1 MLNAVCDTN
10 IPKFSLS
17 GVPIISSDG
26 GDSYAV
32 LNYLG
37 EGSFGTVVMCQN
49 LKTKEDVA
57 IKVVDP
63 DMVDNTHEEVP
74 FPTKVCSQHSA
85 PSTRGLV
92 YGCPP

>member
-1 MLNAVCDTN
+1 M
-10 IPKFSLS
+10 
-17 GVPIISSDG
+17 PIISSEG

-37 EGSFGTVVMCQN
+37 NGSFGTVVMCQN
-49 LKTKEDVA
+49 LQTNKDVA

-74 FPTKVCSQHSA
+74 FLTQV
-85 PSTRGLV
+85 
-92 YGCPP
+92 